1 MNNYAFGLVTVIL
14 LAVSCTGE
22 NTLRKAS
29 ATITADELRDYT
41 RIVGADSFMGRKP
54 FTAGENITVE
64 YLAGELG
71 KIGFLPAFDGS
82 WFQEVPMVEITT
94 TVSGNVLITAGK
106 KSINLSTPDDIAI
119 ESPSMSELVELVDIP
134 MVFCGFGIVAPEYGW
149 DDYAGLDVSGKC
161 AIVLINDPGL
171 YTGDS
176 TLFKGKEMTYYGR
189 WTYKFEEAARQGATA
204 ILIIHETLG
213 AGYDYSI
220 PRKSSISPGL
230 YMERPEEE
238 IQPCPVSGWFSAD
251 AAEKIFT
258 ATGHDV
264 AALRKEACSKDY
276 KGFSMGTSISM
287 KLTNRH
293 VMNSSLNVAGILP
306 GRSRPDECVVIS
318 AHWDHFGIG
327 ETEMGDS
334 IYNGTVD
341 NGTSIAWAL
350 EIGEAFASMKER
362 PERSV
367 IVFFPTAEEQGLLG
381 SAWFAAHP
389 PVKPENII
397 ACFNN
402 DMLLPI
408 GRMKD
413 IMVTGYGQSELD
425 DLLAEAAVKQDRYIM
440 PDPTPEKGMYFR
452 SDHFS
457 FARIG
462 VPSLFA
468 RGNCDS
474 REFGSEWAA
483 ERENEYLTLR
493 YHKPADNYYPEMN
506 FDGVA
511 EDARV
516 ILDVAYTVA
525 NSDIRPAWKPG
536 SEFAN
541 IR

>member
-1 MNNYAFGLVTVIL
+1 MKTYALGVVTVIL
-14 LAVSCTGE
+14 IAVSCTGE

-29 ATITADELRDYT
+29 ATITADALRDYT

-54 FTAGENITVE
+54 FTAGEKITVE

-71 KIGFLPAFDGS
+71 KIGFSPAFDGS

-94 TVSGNVLITAGK
+94 TLMGDVLIAAGNK
-106 KSINLSTPDDIAI
+106 IINLSSPDDIAI
-119 ESPSMSELVELVDIP
+119 ESPSMSELVELVDLP
-134 MVFCGFGIVAPEYGW
+134 MVFCGFGIVAPEYGR

-161 AIVLINDPGL
+161 AVVLINDPGL
-171 YTGDS
+171 YTGDT
-176 TLFKGKEMTYYGR
+176 TLFKGNEMTYYGR
-189 WTYKFEEAARQGATA
+189 WTYKYEEAARQGATA

-220 PRKSSISPGL
+220 PRKSSTSPGL
-230 YMERPEEE
+230 YMERSEEDT
-238 IQPCPVSGWFSAD
+238 QPCHVTGWLSAD
-251 AAEKIFT
+251 AAERIFT
-258 ATGHDV
+258 STGHKV
-264 AALRKEACSKDY
+264 ATLREEACNKDY
-276 KGFSMGTSISM
+276 KGFSMGATISM
-287 KLTNRH
+287 KLTNSH
-293 VMNSSLNVAGILP
+293 VTNSSLNVAGILP
-306 GRSRPDECVVIS
+306 GRSRPEECVVIV

-327 ETEMGDS
+327 ETEIGDS
-334 IYNGTVD
+334 IYNGAVD
-341 NGTSIAWAL
+341 NGTSMAWAL
-350 EIGEAFASMKER
+350 EIGKAFASMEER

-367 IVFFPTAEEQGLLG
+367 IVLFPTAEEQGLLG

-389 PVKPENII
+389 PVKAKDII

-413 IMVTGYGQSELD
+413 VMVTGYGQSELD
-425 DLLAEAAVKQDRYIM
+425 DLLAEAALKQDRYIM

-457 FARIG
+457 FAKIG

-468 RGNCDS
+468 RGNCDN
-474 REFGSEWAA
+474 REFGREWAA
-483 ERENEYLTLR
+483 EQENEYLTRR

-506 FDGVA
+506 FDGIV
-511 EDARV
+511 EDARLV
-516 ILDVAYTVA
+516 LDVAYSVA
-525 NSDIRPAWKPG
+525 NSDIKPAWKPG